1 MGEEV
6 LDKYRLAGL
15 DERERG
21 FSRLIGFE
29 RAGEYYRAILRYEST
44 CVVTE
49 PHAKQDVALLV
60 LVQTLQVQGYRQL
73 RTQMSFRH
81 GTYLGSQESWVEYP
95 DPPQLDQPVSGLLE
109 KLPQLVS
116 SPQAVTYSMSFI
128 PLSELHSVTPDRS
141 SSGSHSPSSMNPARR
156 LPFLVQG

>member
-1 MGEEV
+1 MLGRVNSATLAAAWPVGEEV

-21 FSRLIGFE
+21 FSRSVEFE

-60 LVQTLQVQGYRQL
+60 LVQTLQAQGYRQL

-95 DPPQLDQPVSGLLE
+95 DPPQSDQPVSGLLE
-109 KLPQLVS
+109 KLRNWFRHPK
-116 SPQAVTYSMSFI
+116 
-128 PLSELHSVTPDRS
+128 RS
-141 SSGSHSPSSMNPARR
+141 HT
-156 LPFLVQG
+156 L